1 MSKTPNANR
10 GISVFHTTELLEPK
24 CEAPQWIDDNPVQ
37 CLIWM
42 IKEMSRNIKY
52 VPQQERFYENSFNK
66 VTKKCNNGDFSP
78 EELEQLRSICVYEV
92 GIGLQ
97 QPVEFNNTV
106 HLTSGTAGSSIHR
119 RHSGMEWIYNLTQEG
134 NSLSRLSS
142 ISHGN

>member
-1 MSKTPNANR
+1 
-10 GISVFHTTELLEPK
+10 
-24 CEAPQWIDDNPVQ
+24 
-37 CLIWM
+37 M
-42 IKEMSRNIKY
+42 IKEMNRNIKY

-66 VTKKCNNGDFSP
+66 VTKKCNNRDFPP

-92 GIGLQ
+92 RIGLQ

-119 RHSGMEWIYNLTQEG
+119 RDSGMEWIYNLTQKG